1 LGQKSDI
8 SPIQSKSAAT
18 MKRQEMIEIAHK
30 GLLIGRS
37 PLLRLNAA
45 ARSAEVEG
53 VVMRCWGPVGP
64 ALNKVAVVG
73 PAPPLQRI
81 LELANAFFGSDSV
94 GFGIVVEADAGH
106 PLETELRAAGWR
118 VFEDEPALV
127 LPSIP
132 APPPLPPGL
141 EVKRI
146 CDVAGRRD
154 LLHVLAAGFGEPTA
168 EGGTELDFE
177 AFDAFAPSLSASL
190 DPDVALLVGYCEGKP
205 AASAFFFK
213 VGSIAGITGVATVPA
228 FRRRRLGTALTWEA
242 LRAGAA
248 RGCTCATLAAL
259 GASFDLY
266 RKMGFI
272 HVCNHRAYEP
282 PKGQ

>member
-1 LGQKSDI
+1 
-8 SPIQSKSAAT
+8 
-18 MKRQEMIEIAHK
+18 MKRQEMIEIAHR
-30 GLLIGRS
+30 GLLLGSS
-37 PLLRLNAA
+37 PLLRLNTA
-45 ARSAEVEG
+45 ARSAEREG
-53 VVMRCWGPVGP
+53 AAMRCWGPVGP

-81 LELANAFFGSDSV
+81 LELASAFFGSDSG

-106 PLETELRAAGWR
+106 PVETELRAAGWK

-132 APPPLPPGL
+132 LPPPLPPGL
-141 EVKRI
+141 EVKRV
-146 CDVAGRRD
+146 CDATGRRD
-154 LLHVLAAGFGEPTA
+154 LLHVLAAGFGDPTA
-168 EGGTELDFE
+168 EGGTELDPE
-177 AFDAFAPSLSASL
+177 AFDSFTLSLPAAL

-205 AASAFFFK
+205 AASAFFYK
-213 VGSIAGITGVATVPA
+213 IGSIAGITGVATVPA

-242 LRAGAA
+242 LRAGAD
-248 RGCTCATLAAL
+248 RGCKYATLAAL

-282 PKGQ
+282 PLGQ